1 MESRRNGNSRHGDG
15 DTCCG
20 TAKGKG
26 KVKWDYEVK
35 DIQK

>member
-20 TAKGKG
+20 TAKGK
-26 KVKWDYEVK
+26 VKWDYCREVK